1 MRLFRQF
8 ILRRLRQE
16 RLRSAAT
23 ILGIALGIAVIIAI
37 QLTNESSLR
46 GFATAIETVSGK
58 TSLELVGAGLG
69 LDELKLADLGW
80 LREYGQV
87 SPVIEGDARAQVG
100 STAESLKVLGVD
112 ILRDRS
118 LRDYRLLEYADRQR
132 EPSPTE
138 FLSLLSDP
146 HSIILTEK
154 FARRYNLTV
163 GSQITLTIGD
173 KNESFT
179 IRGLLRDEGPARTL
193 DGSFA
198 LMDIAAAQWA
208 FNRLGRL
215 DRVDI
220 KLRDDANI
228 DEAERQIA
236 ERLRQSGVEGLSVQR
251 PARRGQQVEKMLAA
265 FHFNLTAL
273 SYIALLVGL
282 FLIYNTVSISVI
294 TRREEIGTLRALGAT
309 RRRILALFLA
319 EAALLALIACTLGLL
334 LGRWLADGAVKLT
347 STTVSALYIA
357 TAAAAPAPGLKH
369 FLLAFAVGLPLALL
383 AALRPAI
390 EATRVQPVTAM
401 RGADRLESRFRL
413 RRRYLILPT
422 LLFALAWWLQQRGPV
437 AGLPLFGYA
446 AAVAMVFGAALLVP
460 AVLYLVTRLSR
471 RPLAFLFKVEGR
483 LANSNLAGAIPRIS
497 ISVAALAVS
506 LAMMVAIAVMVGSFR
521 ETVIY
526 WVSQT
531 LRADLY
537 LRPASRS
544 NVTTEAVI
552 SPEVAR
558 AVTAHPQVAA
568 VDAFRNFDVPYAG
581 RLVTLGVGEFSV
593 LLEYGNLMFKTPQDW
608 RSVMRAMIGRDE
620 VIASESFAIRYQ
632 KNVGDTISIPTPKG
646 EQSFRLAGIYYDYSS
661 DRGILVM
668 PRATFERYFG
678 PQPPTSLTIYLKP
691 QADADAVRQQI
702 LHTLGDRYRVFIY
715 TNAALRAEV
724 LRIFDSTFAITWAL
738 EVIAIFVAI
747 AGVVSTLLTLILERR
762 REIAMLRLIGADR
775 GQVRRM
781 VVIEAALI
789 GGISQGIGLVIGLL
803 LSLLLVYVINVQS
816 FGWTIQFHLPV
827 LFLLQSSA
835 LILIATALSGI
846 YPARRAAEL
855 YVAGQMA
862 EE

>member
-1 MRLFRQF
+1 M
-8 ILRRLRQE
+8 QE

-37 QLTNESSLR
+37 QLTNASSLR

-58 TSLELVGAGLG
+58 TSLEIIGAGLG
-69 LDELKLADLGW
+69 LDEMKLAGLGW

-87 SPVIEGDARAQVG
+87 SPVIEGDVRAQSG
-100 STAESLKVLGVD
+100 SAAESLKVLGVD

-118 LRDYRLLEYADRQR
+118 LRDYRLMEYADRKR

-138 FLSLLSDP
+138 FLYLLSDP

-154 FARRYNLTV
+154 FARRHNLTV

-215 DRVDI
+215 DRVDL

-236 ERLRQSGVEGLSVQR
+236 ERLRQSGIEGLSVQR
-251 PARRGQQVEKMLAA
+251 PARRGRQVEKMLAA

-294 TRREEIGTLRALGAT
+294 TRREEIGTLRALGTT

-319 EAALLALIACTLGLL
+319 EAALLSLIGCTLGLL
-334 LGRWLADGAVKLT
+334 LGRLLAYGAVKLT
-347 STTVSALYIA
+347 STTVNALYIA
-357 TAAAAPAPGLKH
+357 TAAAVPALGLKH
-369 FLLAFAVGLPLALL
+369 FILAFAVGLPLSLL
-383 AALRPAI
+383 AALLPAI
-390 EATRVQPVTAM
+390 EATRVQPMTAM
-401 RGADRLESRFRL
+401 RSADRLESRFRL
-413 RRRYLILPT
+413 RRRYLIAPA
-422 LLFALAWWLQQRGPV
+422 LLFALAWWLAQRGPV

-446 AAVAMVFGAALLVP
+446 AAVAIVFGAAFLVP
-460 AVLYLVTRLSR
+460 AVFYFFTRLSR

-526 WVSQT
+526 WVGQT

-544 NVTTEAVI
+544 NVTTEAVL
-552 SPEVAR
+552 SPEVVR
-558 AVTAHPQVAA
+558 AVTTHPQVAA

-581 RLVTLGVGEFSV
+581 GLVTLGVGEFSV
-593 LLEYGNLMFKTPQDW
+593 LLEYGNLMFKTPRDW

-632 KNVGDTISIPTPKG
+632 KKVGDMVNIPTPQG
-646 EQSFRLAGIYYDYSS
+646 AHSFRIAGIYYDYSS

-668 PRATFERYFG
+668 QRATFERYFG
-678 PQPPTSLTIYLKP
+678 PQSPTSLTIYLKP
-691 QADADAVRQQI
+691 QADADAVRQEI
-702 LHTLGDRYRVFIY
+702 LNTLGERYRVFVY
-715 TNAALRAEV
+715 TNAALRNEV

-747 AGVVSTLLTLILERR
+747 VGVASTLLTLILERR

-781 VVIEAALI
+781 VVIEAAMM
-789 GGISQGIGLVIGLL
+789 GGISQGIGLVVGLL
-803 LSLLLVYVINVQS
+803 LSLVLVYVINVQS
-816 FGWTIQFHLPV
+816 FGWTIQFHLPL

-846 YPARRAAEL
+846 YPARRASQL
-855 YVAGQMA
+855 YVAEQIA